1 MNNNKKIGTVQET
14 AAESPC
20 PPPLRESAQAAI
32 RHFLEQLEGHP
43 ATGLFDV
50 VVAQVEEPLLREIMA
65 FTQNNQSKAATML
78 GLNRGTLRKKLRQYS
93 LLDPDTDANRRT

>member
-1 MNNNKKIGTVQET
+1 MNNNKKTGTAQE
-14 AAESPC
+14 AVAESPC
-20 PPPLRESAQAAI
+20 PPPLRESAQTAI
-32 RHFLEQLEGHP
+32 RHFLGQLDGHT
-43 ATGLFDV
+43 TGLFDV

-65 FTQNNQSKAATML
+65 FTQNNQSKAAAML